1 MFFFLIFMLNIKIK
15 LVFDKKYIALK
26 SLSYPV
32 YRKGVINWLQYI
44 QQLLQ
49 TIRTK
54 HREMFYFCNYC

>member
-1 MFFFLIFMLNIKIK
+1 MLNIKIK